1 MGPTTPAV
9 HPWAWWGWALC
20 VAGAVSLTTNPLLV
34 SLLALVVTSV
44 VVLRRTDDPW
54 ARSVGVYFALAG
66 LILAMRLVFQVFL
79 GIPRGTTVLFELP
92 QIDLPAWAAGIRIGG
107 PVTAEALLGTL
118 YDTLRLAVMLLCL
131 GAANSLANPR
141 RALRVVPAALYEVSV
156 AVVIA
161 LSVAPQLI
169 ESTQR
174 VRRAQRLRGGAG
186 RGWRAVTAVVIP
198 VLADAIDRSLAL
210 AAGME
215 ARGFGRTHGR
225 APAGHWATAGLV
237 GSMVLLTLGGYLV
250 LSGSHPVVWAVAC
263 LVVGTVGVVAG
274 LRAAGRSLAVTRY
287 RPDVWAR
294 RDSLLVGAGAAALAS
309 TLVTGLVAPGAL
321 NPTTVP
327 LSWPPFHAAM
337 LVVLAG
343 AAAPLVLTA
352 DPLAAARPSRK
363 AALA

>member
-1 MGPTTPAV
+1 MRPVAPTV

-20 VAGAVSLTTNPLLV
+20 VAGAVSLTTNPLLL
-34 SLLALVVTSV
+34 SLLTLAVTGV

-66 LILAMRLVFQVFL
+66 IILAMRLVFQVFL
-79 GIPRGTTVLFELP
+79 GIPRGTTVLFVLP
-92 QIDLPAWAAGIRIGG
+92 QVELPAWVAGIRIGG

-141 RALRVVPAALYEVSV
+141 RALRVVPAALYEASV

-169 ESTQR
+169 ESAQR

-215 ARGFGRTHGR
+215 ARGFGRTRGR
-225 APAGHWATAGLV
+225 APAGRWATAALV
-237 GSMVLLTLGGYLV
+237 GSMLLLTFGGYLV

-263 LVVGTVGVVAG
+263 LIIGGVGVVAG
-274 LRAAGRSLAVTRY
+274 LRTAGRALAVTRY
-287 RPDVWAR
+287 RPDVWGR
-294 RDSLLVGAGAAALAS
+294 RDSRLVGAGAVALAS
-309 TLVTGLVAPGAL
+309 ALVVGLLDPGAL
-321 NPTTVP
+321 TPATVP
-327 LSWPPFHAAM
+327 LAWPPFHPAM
-337 LVVLAG
+337 LAVVAG
-343 AAAPLVLTA
+343 AAAPLALTA
-352 DPLAAARPSRK
+352 DPLAAAPSRK
-363 AALA
+363 VALA